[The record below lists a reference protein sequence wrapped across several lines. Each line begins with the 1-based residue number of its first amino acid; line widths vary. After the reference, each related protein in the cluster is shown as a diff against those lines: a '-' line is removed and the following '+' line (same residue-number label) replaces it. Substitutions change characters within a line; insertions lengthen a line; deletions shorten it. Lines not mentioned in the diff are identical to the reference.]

1 MSVSGNLQMELLP
14 ECIKADRNEYRGC
27 KGTPENEDT
36 EKYTFQDSIRVG
48 IYENLKIYFAKM

>member
-1 MSVSGNLQMELLP
+1 MELLP